1 MCKPQIC
8 NFLILNENVFVLKT
22 FQYNI
27 YFCKKITKKSIAY
40 KISHINKMLLFCN
53 VYHYKTYTIDE
64 ALLKLQNYCAY
75 QERCHQEV
83 RQKLK
88 EMRMIPNAIDI
99 IIVHLLEH
107 NFLNE
112 ERFAKTYVSGKFR
125 IKKRGKYRLTSA
137 LKKKDISK
145 HNINLAISQIPSN
158 EYIEVFNVLAEKK
171 ANSIREK
178 DTWKKKKKLVD
189 YLLYRGWE
197 SHLVYDKVNE
207 LIK

>member
-1 MCKPQIC
+1 
-8 NFLILNENVFVLKT
+8 
-22 FQYNI
+22 
-27 YFCKKITKKSIAY
+27 
-40 KISHINKMLLFCN
+40 MLLFCN
-53 VYHYKTYTIDE
+53 MYHRKTYTIDK
-64 ALLKLQNYCAY
+64 AQLNLQNYCAY

-88 EMRMIPNAIDI
+88 EMHMIPEAIDT

-112 ERFAKTYVSGKFR
+112 ERFAKTFVSGKFR
-125 IKKRGKYRLTSA
+125 IKKWGKYRLTFE

-158 EYIEVFNVLAEKK
+158 EYIEVFSELAEKK

-178 DTWKKKKKLVD
+178 DKWKKKKKLVD
-189 YLLYRGWE
+189 YLFYRGWE